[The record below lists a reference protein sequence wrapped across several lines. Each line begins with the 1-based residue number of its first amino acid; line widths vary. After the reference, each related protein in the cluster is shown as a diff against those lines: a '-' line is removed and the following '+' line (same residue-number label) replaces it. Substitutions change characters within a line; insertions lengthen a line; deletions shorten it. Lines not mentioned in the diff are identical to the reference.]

1 MRDMKMTSKKIIP
14 LFLVT
19 LFIVCM
25 MSYSHAEAASKENH
39 YSFTNGE
46 RTVKLTNQI
55 EVKVNNKEKA
65 SVIVTRNGEKVY
77 SNEEF
82 AKLSDL
88 YIINK
93 DNQQYLAVAYR
104 MDGSGQALFFRILS
118 IKSDQVDEIY
128 QSSTYSRAKLSIE
141 NSKVQV
147 EVPTYEQGDNKS
159 EPSSISSLEFTIN
172 GDKVKLKQETKTP
185 VKNAITT
192 QSSGGSTQVNERY
205 TNPSYQEI
213 SRILTEEAEKAD
225 IPAEVLKAIAFQES
239 GWQQYW
245 SKGNTPVN
253 WYSDQCGNWDGTNV
267 KLGYDCIGIG
277 IMQVSDYRYLTE
289 GQSKNKYVKR
299 LKEDIRFNI
308 EEGIKILES
317 KWNYYDVRSKKY
329 SNGYPYIPTINN
341 NDRDI
346 IENWYFAVMAYNGL
360 SDRNNPIT
368 NAYSPMA
375 YQEDIFKNI
384 RDYSLVDVTPF
395 PTHKLFTQD
404 SILLNFG
411 LENVKM
417 NGPLHKS
424 KDTFTAGETAYASV
438 NDLNL
443 RSSPGGNKLMK
454 LNAGDK
460 VTITGDFKANSSNT
474 SHFVWYPVQAS
485 NGTRGYVAGS
495 YLNQTDDV
503 TSYELS
509 GDRRYETSAS
519 LANFGWHWNQ
529 PEAVVIGRGDL
540 PIDSLTGSVLAS
552 EFSSPLLLTETDQL
566 PTEVSH
572 ELSRLS
578 PKKVYLLGGETG
590 AVSKSVEQEVHD
602 LLPASDIKRL
612 AGETRYKTSYAIAS
626 EVADHASVDQIFVTT
641 GDENSPDALSIAPY
655 AGEKNIPIL
664 FTESNHLSQSVK
676 DFIKENSISSATIIG
691 GTTPVSNQVKSEL
704 EQLTGKVTR
713 VYGTDRYKTSIA
725 IAQKY
730 YDQSKMDKVLFTR
743 GDETVDAL
751 SASSLAADY
760 QSPILLTRTDG
771 IPKVTEGYLNKA
783 VLQPELYYIGGENA
797 ISNKTRNQIE
807 TYLKR

>member
-1 MRDMKMTSKKIIP
+1 MRDMKNTSKKIIS

-19 LFIVCM
+19 LFIACM
-25 MSYSHAEAASKENH
+25 MSYSEAEASSKENH

-46 RTVKLTNQI
+46 STVKLTNQI
-55 EVKVNNKEKA
+55 EVKVNNKSKA
-65 SVIVTRNGEKVY
+65 NLIITNNGEKVY
-77 SNEEF
+77 SNEEL

-93 DNQQYLAVAYR
+93 DNQQYLAVVYR
-104 MDGSGQALFFRILS
+104 MEGSGQALFFQILS
-118 IKSDQVDEIY
+118 IKSDQVDKIY
-128 QSSTYSRAKLSIE
+128 QSSTYSRAQLSIE

-147 EVPTYEQGDNKS
+147 AVPTYEQGDNKS

-192 QSSGGSTQVNERY
+192 QSSGGSTKVNERY
-205 TNPSYQEI
+205 KNHSYQEI

-245 SKGNTPVN
+245 SKGNTPVS
-253 WYSDQCGNWDGTNV
+253 WYSSKCDNWDGTNA

-277 IMQVSDYRYLTE
+277 IMQVSDYRYLQE
-289 GQSKNKYVKR
+289 GQAKNNYVKR

-308 EEGIKILES
+308 EEGIKILQS
-317 KWNYYDVRSKKY
+317 KWNYSNLSNTY
-329 SNGYPYIPTINN
+329 SNGYPYIPTVND

-346 IENWYFAVMAYNGL
+346 IENWYFAVLAYNGL
-360 SDRNNPIT
+360 LERNNPIT
-368 NAYSPMA
+368 NPYSPMA

-395 PTHKLFTQD
+395 PTQKLFTQD
-404 SILLNFG
+404 STLLNFG

-424 KDTFTAGETAYASV
+424 HTFKSGETAYVNV

-443 RSSPGGNKLMK
+443 RSAPGGTILKK

-460 VTITGDFKANSSNT
+460 VTVTGNFKSNASNT

-578 PKKVYLLGGETG
+578 PKKVYLLGGENG

-626 EVADHASVDQIFVTT
+626 EVADHTSVDQIFVTT

-676 DFIKENSISSATIIG
+676 NFIKENSISSATIIG
-691 GTTPVSNQVKSEL
+691 GTAPVSNQVKSEL
-704 EQLTGKVTR
+704 EQLTSKVTR

-760 QSPILLTRTDG
+760 HSPILLTKTESL
-771 IPKVTEGYLNKA
+771 PKVTEGYLRKA
-783 VLQPELYYIGGENA
+783 DLQPELYYIGGKNA
-797 ISNKTRNQIE
+797 ISSKTRNQIE